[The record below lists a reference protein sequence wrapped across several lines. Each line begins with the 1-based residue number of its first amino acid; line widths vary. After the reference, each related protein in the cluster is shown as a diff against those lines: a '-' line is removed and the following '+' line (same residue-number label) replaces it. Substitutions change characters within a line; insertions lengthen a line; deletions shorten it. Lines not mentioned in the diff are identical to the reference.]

1 MKIANSMKTNDKL
14 SGCII
19 KSALI
24 KSALNPILAI
34 VCVIALLVSGCQSSS
49 SSSSSSSTATS
60 SPSTPA
66 PSPSPQTSSQ
76 SQSQSSSSSSSASQ
90 GQPQQQNSSSSQEPG
105 GSETAYEEEGSESSG
120 GEPGA
125 GEDFPSQGE
134 PGGLPGDVLSQE
146 EAVAVL
152 DGQFDESIAVF
163 DGMIIGERAAAQ
175 AAQDEFP
182 EEDDSVFGDDNPLFE
197 EADISEDSDSQGSPT
212 DGQEG
217 EGGLYSGGGG
227 DGTAGETASSRT
239 GSRRGGINTNMPG
252 GPVPS
257 DIPDGSDDDIVARQ
271 IREAAMKE
279 QDPVLREK
287 LWDEYRKYKKGQ

>member
-1 MKIANSMKTNDKL
+1 MRIANLMKTNGKL
-14 SGCII
+14 SGPI
-19 KSALI
+19 A
-24 KSALNPILAI
+24 KSALNPLLAFI
-34 VCVIALLVSGCQSSS
+34 CVIALLTGGCQSSQ

-60 SPSTPA
+60 SPSTSSPSRSM
-66 PSPSPQTSSQ
+66 PSPSPQTSSP
-76 SQSQSSSSSSSASQ
+76 SQSSSSSSSASQ
-90 GQPQQQNSSSSQEPG
+90 GQPQQQNSSSGQEPG
-105 GSETAYEEEGSESSG
+105 GSETAYEEGSESSG
-120 GEPGA
+120 GESGA
-125 GEDFPSQGE
+125 GEDFPSQEE
-134 PGGLPGDVLSQE
+134 PGGFPGDVLSQE

-152 DGQFDESIAVF
+152 DGQLDESIAVF

-182 EEDDSVFGDDNPLFE
+182 EEDDAVFGDDNPLFE

-217 EGGLYSGGGG
+217 DGGLYSGGGG

-239 GSRRGGINTNMPG
+239 GSRSGGINTNMPG
-252 GPVPS
+252 GPVSS

>member
-1 MKIANSMKTNDKL
+1 MRIANLMKTNDKL
-14 SGCII
+14 SGLIA
-19 KSALI
+19 KSAL
-24 KSALNPILAI
+24 SPLLAFI
-34 VCVIALLVSGCQSSS
+34 CVVTLLISGCQSSS

-66 PSPSPQTSSQ
+66 PSPSPQTSSP
-76 SQSQSSSSSSSASQ
+76 SPSQSSSSSSSASQ
-90 GQPQQQNSSSSQEPG
+90 GQPQQQKSSSSQEPG

-120 GEPGA
+120 GESGA

-134 PGGLPGDVLSQE
+134 SGGLPGDVLSQE

-182 EEDDSVFGDDNPLFE
+182 GDDSVFDDDSPLFE

-217 EGGLYSGGGG
+217 DGGLYSGGGG
-227 DGTAGETASSRT
+227 DGTAGETASSRN
-239 GSRRGGINTNMPG
+239 GSRSGGINTNMPG

>member
-1 MKIANSMKTNDKL
+1 MKTNDKL
-14 SGCII
+14 LGLIA
-19 KSALI
+19 KSAL
-24 KSALNPILAI
+24 SPLLAFI
-34 VCVIALLVSGCQSSS
+34 CVVTLLISGCQSSS

-66 PSPSPQTSSQ
+66 PSPSPQTSSP
-76 SQSQSSSSSSSASQ
+76 SPSQSSSSSSSASQ
-90 GQPQQQNSSSSQEPG
+90 GEQQQKSSSSQEPG

-120 GEPGA
+120 GESGA

-146 EAVAVL
+146 EVVAVL

-182 EEDDSVFGDDNPLFE
+182 DDDSVFDDDSPLFE

-217 EGGLYSGGGG
+217 DGGLYSGGGG

-239 GSRRGGINTNMPG
+239 GSRSGGINTNMPG

>member
-1 MKIANSMKTNDKL
+1 MKTNGKL
-14 SGCII
+14 SGPI
-19 KSALI
+19 A
-24 KSALNPILAI
+24 KSALNPLLAFI
-34 VCVIALLVSGCQSSS
+34 CVIALLTGGCQSSQSSS
-49 SSSSSSSTATS
+49 SSSSTSTS
-60 SPSTPA
+60 SPSTSS
-66 PSPSPQTSSQ
+66 PSPSMPLPSPQTSSP
-76 SQSQSSSSSSSASQ
+76 SQSSSSSSSASQ
-90 GQPQQQNSSSSQEPG
+90 GQSQQQNSSSGQEPG
-105 GSETAYEEEGSESSG
+105 GSETAYEEGSESSG
-120 GEPGA
+120 GESGA
-125 GEDFPSQGE
+125 GEDFPSQEE

-152 DGQFDESIAVF
+152 DGQLDESIAVF

-182 EEDDSVFGDDNPLFE
+182 EEDDAVFGDDNPLFE

-212 DGQEG
+212 DAQEG
-217 EGGLYSGGGG
+217 DGGLYSGGGG

-239 GSRRGGINTNMPG
+239 GSRSGGINTNMPG

>member
-1 MKIANSMKTNDKL
+1 MKTANSMTINQKF
-14 SGCII
+14 SGFI
-19 KSALI
+19 
-24 KSALNPILAI
+24 LNPLI
-34 VCVIALLVSGCQSSS
+34 VVTCVIALLISGCQSSQ
-49 SSSSSSSTATS
+49 SSSSSSSTAMP

-66 PSPSPQTSSQ
+66 PSPSPQTSSP
-76 SQSQSSSSSSSASQ
+76 SQSSSASSSASQ
-90 GQPQQQNSSSSQEPG
+90 GEQQQKPSSRQEPG
-105 GSETAYEEEGSESSG
+105 GSETAYEEEGSESSA

-125 GEDFPSQGE
+125 GEEFPSQGE

-182 EEDDSVFGDDNPLFE
+182 EEDDSLFGDDNPLFE
-197 EADISEDSDSQGSPT
+197 EADISEDSDSSGSPT

-217 EGGLYSGGGG
+217 EGGLYSDGGG
-227 DGTAGETASSRT
+227 DGTAGETASSRA
-239 GSRRGGINTNMPG
+239 GSRSGGVKTNMPG

>member
-1 MKIANSMKTNDKL
+1 MRIANLMKTNGKL
-14 SGCII
+14 SGPI
-19 KSALI
+19 A
-24 KSALNPILAI
+24 KSALNPLLAFI
-34 VCVIALLVSGCQSSS
+34 CVIALLTGGCQSSQ

-60 SPSTPA
+60 SPSTSSPSRSM
-66 PSPSPQTSSQ
+66 PSPSPQTSSP
-76 SQSQSSSSSSSASQ
+76 SQSSSSSSSASQ
-90 GQPQQQNSSSSQEPG
+90 GQSQQQNSSSGQEPG
-105 GSETAYEEEGSESSG
+105 GSETAYEEGSESSG
-120 GEPGA
+120 GESGA
-125 GEDFPSQGE
+125 GEDFPSQEE

-152 DGQFDESIAVF
+152 DGQLDESIAVF

-182 EEDDSVFGDDNPLFE
+182 EEDDAVFGDDNPLFE
-197 EADISEDSDSQGSPT
+197 EADISEDLDTQGSPT

-217 EGGLYSGGGG
+217 DGGLYSGGGG

-239 GSRRGGINTNMPG
+239 GSRSGGINTNMPG

>member
-1 MKIANSMKTNDKL
+1 MRIANLMKTNDKL
-14 SGCII
+14 SGLIA
-19 KSALI
+19 KSAL
-24 KSALNPILAI
+24 SPLLAFI
-34 VCVIALLVSGCQSSS
+34 CVVTLLISGCQSSS

-66 PSPSPQTSSQ
+66 PSPSPQTSSP
-76 SQSQSSSSSSSASQ
+76 SPSQSSSSSSSASQ
-90 GQPQQQNSSSSQEPG
+90 GQPQQQKSSSSQEPG

-120 GEPGA
+120 GESGA

-182 EEDDSVFGDDNPLFE
+182 GDDSVFDDDSPLFE

-217 EGGLYSGGGG
+217 DGGLYSGGGG

-239 GSRRGGINTNMPG
+239 GSRSGGINTNMPG
-252 GPVPS
+252 GPAPS